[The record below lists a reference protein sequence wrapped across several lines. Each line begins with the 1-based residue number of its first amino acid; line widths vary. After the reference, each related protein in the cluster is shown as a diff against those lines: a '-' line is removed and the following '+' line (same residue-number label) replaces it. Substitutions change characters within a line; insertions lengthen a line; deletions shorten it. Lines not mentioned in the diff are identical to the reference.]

1 MNIKRMSLFSK
12 IYLAVVSFFL
22 IALVLVGGVLWFYLS
37 AFEASRPNTTAEKV
51 FTQYFKSGN
60 IGSLVK
66 QFSAEHLKF
75 EYEESINRE
84 FKEQYDLTKLN
95 YFAVESK
102 EKNKEQYTVS
112 YNNMKLADFVLIKNK
127 NIGFG
132 MKDYILED
140 VNFSLKKSDA
150 VTVLVNKGYK
160 LKLNGINVDKSYIT
174 ETDIQDASYKHMPK
188 DVEGIL
194 YDKYVVSEILF
205 EPEISVIGFDGV
217 EQKAVYD
224 EGLKCNIV
232 PKTYNEVLQHEHS
245 EYVINAM
252 KEYARFLSNKGS
264 FSYVAPFLDSKS
276 RLYTNI
282 RDVSVSWLWKH
293 KEHKISEEKAENFYK
308 YTDDVFSCSVYLKNT
323 LINYSNEEH
332 IEYIDVT
339 LYLRYVNGQYLI
351 YDMVNND

>member
-1 MNIKRMSLFSK
+1 MDIKRMSLFSK

-22 IALVLVGGVLWFYLS
+22 IALVVAGGVLWFYLS

-60 IGSLVK
+60 IGGLVK
-66 QFSAEHLKF
+66 QFSSENLKF
-75 EYEESINRE
+75 DNEESINRE
-84 FKEQYDLTKLN
+84 FKQRYDLTQLN

-102 EKNKEQYTVS
+102 VKGQEKYTVS
-112 YNNMKLADFVLIKNK
+112 YNNMKLADFILIKNK

-132 MKDYILED
+132 MKNYILED
-140 VNFSLKKSDA
+140 VNFSLKHNDA
-150 VTVLVNKGYK
+150 VTVLATKGHS
-160 LKLNGINVDKSYIT
+160 LKFNGVNVDKTYIV
-174 ETDIQDASYKHMPK
+174 ETDIQDVSYKHMPE

-194 YDKYVVSEILF
+194 YDKYVVSKLLF
-205 EPEISVIGFDGV
+205 EPEITVVGFDGV

-224 EGLKCNIV
+224 EGLKCYIV
-232 PKTYNEVLQHEHS
+232 PKTYNEVLQNEHS
-245 EYVINAM
+245 DYVIKAM

-282 RDVSVSWLWKH
+282 RDVSVTWLWKH
-293 KEHKISEEKAENFYK
+293 KEHRISEEKAENFCK
-308 YTDDVFSCSVYLKNT
+308 YTDEVFSCRVYLKNT
-323 LINYSNEEH
+323 LINYSNKEH
-332 IEYIDVT
+332 IEVIDVT
-339 LYLRYVNGQYLI
+339 LYLRYVDGKYLI